1 MRVYG
6 DEGID
11 TFTLA
16 PPVVP
21 RSEVIDELCAAVF
34 DDVAPL
40 HSGAWGR
47 ATLEV
52 CRAVLQS
59 ADEGREVRLS
69 YQVAA
74 RTMKGDV

>member
-1 MRVYG
+1 VRVYA
-6 DEGID
+6 DEGIES
-11 TFTLA
+11 FPLA
-16 PPVVP
+16 PPAVP

-59 ADEGREVRLS
+59 ANDGREVRLTQ
-69 YQVAA
+69 QVPV
-74 RTMKGDV
+74 KDIG